1 MKEYFN
7 MGWTFYLLLFIGF
20 VAVISIVLYFFQE
33 RFLFHPEKLPENF
46 QFQYENQKVKEYNL
60 EIKKGVV
67 INGLHF
73 KAENSKGVV
82 YYLKGNS
89 KSIKGWGK
97 FAVDFTIH
105 GYDVIMIDYRGF
117 GKSTGK
123 MSQQSMKDDALLVYD
138 KLKERVKEENI
149 IVYGR
154 SLGTGLATK
163 VASMNNPKMLV
174 LACPYFSMSK
184 NIKRY
189 LPFIPLGLVMRYQM
203 PTYKWIKYVDCP
215 INIIHGTSDKVIKFT
230 SSLRL
235 SKMRPNLTR
244 LYPVI
249 DGGHKDLHNYDDYHV
264 ALKEILESDGLT
276 EVDRKNTSIDFVR
289 SKRKVKK

>member
-1 MKEYFN
+1 MS
-7 MGWTFYLLLFIGF
+7 WTNYLLIFT
-20 VAVISIVLYFFQE
+20 SIVIVVSGILYFFQE
-33 RFLFHPEKLPENF
+33 RFLFHPEKLPKDF

-60 EIKKGVV
+60 KIKEGVT

-73 KAENSKGVV
+73 MSEKPKGLV

-105 GYDVIMIDYRGF
+105 NYDVIMIDYRGF

-123 MSQQSMKDDALLVYD
+123 MSQDTMKQDALFVYD
-138 KLKERVKEENI
+138 KLKEVVKEENI

-174 LACPYFSMSK
+174 LACPYFSLRK
-184 NIKRY
+184 HAKRY
-189 LPFIPLGLVMRYQM
+189 LPFIPLGLVMRYSM
-203 PTYKWIKYVDCP
+203 PTYKWIKYVKCP
-215 INIIHGTSDKVIKFT
+215 IKIIHGTNDKVIRFA
-230 SSLRL
+230 SSIRL
-235 SKMRPNLTR
+235 SKMKPDQTKLF
-244 LYPVI
+244 PI
-249 DGGHKDLHNYDDYHV
+249 IGGGHKDLHNFKSYHQTIR
-264 ALKEILESDGLT
+264 EILEAKEELEIERG
-276 EVDRKNTSIDFVR
+276 KTSIDFIR
-289 SKRKVKK
+289 TKKNSKK

>member
-1 MKEYFN
+1 MNYTN
-7 MGWTFYLLLFIGF
+7 IILIIL
-20 VAVISIVLYFFQE
+20 AVIAVVSIVLYFFQE
-33 RFLFHPEKLPENF
+33 RFLFHPEKLPEDF
-46 QFQYENQKVKEYNL
+46 IFQYENQKVKEYNL

-73 KAENSKGVV
+73 QAENSKGVV

-123 MSQQSMKDDALLVYD
+123 MSQQSMKDDALLVYA
-138 KLKERVKEENI
+138 KLKEIINEDKI

-184 NIKRY
+184 NVKRY

-203 PTYKWIKYVDCP
+203 PTYKWIKHVDCP
-215 INIIHGTSDKVIKFT
+215 IKIIHGTNDKVIKFK
-230 SSLRL
+230 SSLKL
-235 SKMRPNLTR
+235 SKMKPSLTR
-244 LYPVI
+244 LYPII
-249 DGGHKDLHNYDDYHV
+249 DGGHKNLHNFESYHR
-264 ALKEILESDGLT
+264 ALDEVLNEERVSK
-276 EVDRKNTSIDFVR
+276 VDRENTSIDFIR
-289 SKRKVKK
+289 SKRTSKK

>member
-1 MKEYFN
+1 MNYTSIILIIF
-7 MGWTFYLLLFIGF
+7 
-20 VAVISIVLYFFQE
+20 AVIAFVSIVLYFFQE
-33 RFLFHPEKLPENF
+33 RFLFHPEKLPEDF
-46 QFQYENQKVKEYNL
+46 IFQYENQKVKEYNL

-73 KAENSKGVV
+73 QAENSKGVV

-97 FAVDFTIH
+97 FAIDFTIH
-105 GYDVIMIDYRGF
+105 GYDVIMMDYRGF

-138 KLKERVKEENI
+138 KLKEIINEDKI

-163 VASMNNPKMLV
+163 VASVNNPKMLV

-184 NIKRY
+184 NVKRY
-189 LPFIPLGLVMRYQM
+189 LPFIPLGLVMRYQI

-215 INIIHGTSDKVIKFT
+215 IKIIHGTNDKMIPFK
-230 SSLRL
+230 SSLKL
-235 SKMRPNLTR
+235 SKMKPSLTR
-244 LYPVI
+244 LYPI
-249 DGGHKDLHNYDDYHV
+249 IGGGHKNLHNFESYHS
-264 ALKEILESDGLT
+264 ALDEILNSEHVSK
-276 EVDRKNTSIDFVR
+276 VDREKTSIDFIR
-289 SKRKVKK
+289 TKRTSKK

>member
-1 MKEYFN
+1 MN
-7 MGWTFYLLLFIGF
+7 WTFYLLVFTSIIIVL
-20 VAVISIVLYFFQE
+20 SIVLYFFQE
-33 RFLFHPEKLPENF
+33 RFLFYPEKLPKDF
-46 QFQYENQKVKEYNL
+46 QFHYENQEVKEYNL
-60 EIKKGVV
+60 KIKEGVV

-97 FAVDFTIH
+97 FAVDFTLH

-123 MSQQSMKDDALLVYD
+123 MSQNTMKHDALLVYE
-138 KLKERVKEENI
+138 KLKEVVKEENI
-149 IVYGR
+149 IIYGR

-163 VASMNNPKMLV
+163 VASMNNPKMLI

-184 NIKRY
+184 NVKRY
-189 LPFIPLGLVMRYQM
+189 LPFVPLGLVMRYQM

-215 INIIHGTSDKVIKFT
+215 IKIIHGTNDKVIKFK

-235 SKMRPNLTR
+235 SKIKPNLTR
-244 LYPVI
+244 LYPII
-249 DGGHKDLHNYDDYHV
+249 DGGHKNLHNFESYHS
-264 ALKEILESDGLT
+264 ALKEVLHSDGIAV
-276 EVDRKNTSIDFVR
+276 VDRENTSIDFVR
-289 SKRKVKK
+289 SKRKTKK

>member
-1 MKEYFN
+1 MSF
-7 MGWTFYLLLFIGF
+7 MSYLLIVIG
-20 VAVISIVLYFFQE
+20 VILVISIVLYFFQE
-33 RFLFHPEKLPENF
+33 RFLFHPEKLPKDF
-46 QFQYENQKVKEYNL
+46 QFQYKNQQVKEYNL

-73 KAENSKGVV
+73 QVKNPKGIV

-97 FAVDFTIH
+97 FAVDFTLH

-123 MSQQSMKDDALLVYD
+123 MSQQSMKDDALLVYN
-138 KLKERVKEENI
+138 KLKEIVLEENI

-163 VASMNNPKMLV
+163 VASVNNPRMLV
-174 LACPYFSMSK
+174 LACPYVSMSK
-184 NIKRY
+184 NVKRY

-203 PTYKWIKYVDCP
+203 PTYKWIKYVKCP
-215 INIIHGTSDKVIKFT
+215 IHIIHGTNDKVIRFT

-235 SKMRPNLTR
+235 SKMQPNLTR

-249 DGGHKDLHNYDDYHV
+249 GGGHKNLHNFEEYHV
-264 ALKEILESDGLT
+264 ALREILNSE
-276 EVDRKNTSIDFVR
+276 EKAAIDREKTSIGFVR
-289 SKRKVKK
+289 SKPKTKK

>member
-1 MKEYFN
+1 MN
-7 MGWTFYLLLFIGF
+7 WTFYLLVFTSIIIVL
-20 VAVISIVLYFFQE
+20 SIVLYFFQE
-33 RFLFHPEKLPENF
+33 RFLFYPEKLPKDF
-46 QFQYENQKVKEYNL
+46 QFHYENQEVKEYNL
-60 EIKKGVV
+60 KIKEGVV

-97 FAVDFTIH
+97 FAVDFTLH

-123 MSQQSMKDDALLVYD
+123 MSQNTMKHDALLVYD
-138 KLKERVKEENI
+138 KLKEVVKEENI
-149 IVYGR
+149 IIYGR

-163 VASMNNPKMLV
+163 VASMNNPKMLI

-184 NIKRY
+184 NVKRY
-189 LPFIPLGLVMRYQM
+189 LPFVPLGLVMRYQM

-215 INIIHGTSDKVIKFT
+215 IKIIHGTNDKVIKFK

-235 SKMRPNLTR
+235 SKIKPNLTR
-244 LYPVI
+244 LYPII
-249 DGGHKDLHNYDDYHV
+249 DGGHKNLHNFESYHS
-264 ALKEILESDGLT
+264 ALKEVLHSDGIAV
-276 EVDRKNTSIDFVR
+276 VDRENTSIDFVR
-289 SKRKVKK
+289 SKRKTKK

>member
-1 MKEYFN
+1 MSYTSIIIIILSVI
-7 MGWTFYLLLFIGF
+7 TF
-20 VAVISIVLYFFQE
+20 VSVVLYFFQE
-33 RFLFHPEKLPENF
+33 RFLFHPEKLPEDF
-46 QFQYENQKVKEYNL
+46 KFQYENQKVKEYNL
-60 EIKKGVV
+60 EIKKGVI

-73 KAENSKGVV
+73 QAVNSKGVV
-82 YYLKGNS
+82 FYLKGNS

-123 MSQQSMKDDALLVYD
+123 MSQESMKHDALLVYD
-138 KLKERVKEENI
+138 KLKEIINEDKI

-163 VASMNNPKMLV
+163 VASMNNPRMLV

-184 NIKRY
+184 NVKRY
-189 LPFIPLGLVMRYQM
+189 LPLIPLGLVMRYQM

-215 INIIHGTSDKVIKFT
+215 IKIIHGTNDKVIKFK
-230 SSLRL
+230 SSLKL
-235 SKMRPNLTR
+235 SKMKPNSTR
-244 LYPVI
+244 LYPII
-249 DGGHKDLHNYDDYHV
+249 DGGHKNLHNFESYHK
-264 ALKEILESDGLT
+264 ALEEVLNEGVVSK
-276 EVDRKNTSIDFVR
+276 VDRENTSIDFIR
-289 SKRKVKK
+289 SKRKSKK